1 MFKIVVFGYNFPHT
15 KCETFIH
22 ILKKYNI
29 KISAYIGANKI
40 KLNLPKKVY
49 NKNIPLK
56 TIFEPRKLCKIYRI
70 PYYVSNH
77 NSDKTIKIIKKKK
90 VNLGIIAGSRILKS
104 NIIDSIK
111 YGIINF
117 HPGKIPNA
125 SGLDGFLWSVCKD
138 LKPYVTTH
146 FIDNKIDAGRR
157 IYEREVK
164 FDVNDRVEDIKH
176 RINLVEYEELERLCE
191 NHLSQKKKILS
202 KKIINYKSNNK
213 PMTEEQQKKAL
224 AKFVKWKKN
233 FL

>member
-1 MFKIVVFGYNFPHT
+1 MFKIIVFGYNFPHT

-56 TIFEPRKLCKIYRI
+56 TIFEPRELCKIYRI

-77 NSDKTIKIIKKKK
+77 NSEKTIKIIKKRK
-90 VNLGIIAGSRILKS
+90 VDLGIIAGSRILKS

-125 SGLDGFLWSVCKD
+125 SGLDSLLWSVCKD

-164 FDVNDRVEDIKH
+164 LDANDRVEDIKH
-176 RINLVEYEELERLCE
+176 RINLVVYEELERLCK
-191 NHLSQKKKILS
+191 NHLSKKKKILS

-224 AKFVKWKKN
+224 AKFEKWKKK